1 MKVRDDRAFLF
12 AALPCSRSSPSLCV
26 DNSGDP
32 AQRFFKTLIAFVQ
45 SLQAAANDNTKR
57 LQQVTRREQQ
67 LAKAAQQLQQKQA
80 KDKRRIQMSVRL
92 KAAPSGATEDV
103 DRSRRQSRKKPAN
116 SRKSVRDDGRAVGSC
131 EPRHEAV
138 DNLFGQFHE
147 AQSKQQFL

>member
-1 MKVRDDRAFLF
+1 MSSA
-12 AALPCSRSSPSLCV
+12 SRGA

-45 SLQAAANDNTKR
+45 ALQAAATDNTKR

-67 LAKAAQQLQQKQA
+67 LAKAAQQLQLKQA
-80 KDKRRIQMSVRL
+80 KDKRRIIQMSVRL
-92 KAAPSGATEDV
+92 KAGPAGAAEDA
-103 DRSRRQSRKKPAN
+103 DRSRRQSRKKPGS
-116 SRKSVRDDGRAVGSC
+116 SRKSVRDDGRVAGSSG